1 MQRLDYPNGIKIINM
16 TEVKSKRGMGIE
28 GGPEENSLREYLK
41 NARLSLGMTQEDVAK
56 RIGISTNYY
65 CSIEKGERQQ
75 DMKASILI
83 ALSEVLRIPV
93 SEMLNSER
101 KLNLNS

>member
-1 MQRLDYPNGIKIINM
+1 MRSRIKARILVLKI
-16 TEVKSKRGMGIE
+16 EVKI
-28 GGPEENSLREYLK
+28 LREYLK

-75 DMKASILI
+75 DMKVNTYCFVGS
-83 ALSEVLRIPV
+83 
-93 SEMLNSER
+93 
-101 KLNLNS
+101 

>member
-1 MQRLDYPNGIKIINM
+1 MYDLQ
-16 TEVKSKRGMGIE
+16 EVNKLSKLRI
-28 GGPEENSLREYLK
+28 SLAAARV
-41 NARLSLGMTQEDVAK
+41 NAEMTQEDVAK

-93 SEMLNSER
+93 SEMLSFER
-101 KLNLNS
+101 NLNLNS

>member
-1 MQRLDYPNGIKIINM
+1 MQRLNYPNGIKIINM
-16 TEVKSKRGMGIE
+16 IKAKSKREMDIE
-28 GGPEENSLREYLK
+28 GDCREYLK
-41 NARLSLGMTQEDVAK
+41 NARLSLGMTQGDVAR

-93 SEMLNSER
+93 SEMLSFER
-101 KLNLNS
+101 NLNLNS